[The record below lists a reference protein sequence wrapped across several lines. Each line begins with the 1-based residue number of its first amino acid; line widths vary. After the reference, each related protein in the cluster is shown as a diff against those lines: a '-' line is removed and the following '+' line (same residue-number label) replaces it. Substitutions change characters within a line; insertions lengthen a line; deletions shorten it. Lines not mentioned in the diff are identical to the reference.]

1 MTSKPTPRPTFTLE
15 SFKAFRDKT
24 TFSIA
29 PLTLLYGRNQ
39 AGKSTLLRFLPF
51 LSDSLQSGIPVLDMK
66 SPALM
71 NATLKELGWLG
82 PEQARPSVTIE
93 VNNKSYHVKLDA
105 KGTRPYVNV
114 LTVQTTRNRDD
125 NFVVSLSEE
134 PKFLSNEVTAEY
146 QSRDGWTGK
155 LSFRS
160 LLVGGDTLP
169 EEVKAFLSEVEE
181 SLTPLQRLQW
191 FHANRIPDGERLV
204 GSRTTRCCSPT
215 GEDLVELLEGRERV
229 IRDASDWL
237 YQTLEEE
244 LSLQPQGDGSMR
256 FQLRKRGHE
265 ARPVHLA
272 GEGVRSL
279 LPILLAACW
288 AEEKESDS
296 PTMLAIE
303 EPESHLHPTLQ
314 IELVRRLIKTVS
326 IGIPVVLET
335 HSVYILRAVQLAI
348 LEGHIHSE
356 EVGLYWVDQGKDGD
370 AKLLEIQVDEDAT
383 LSNWQPGTFEE
394 EQELSHRIMQKR
406 WEKMKR

>member
-1 MTSKPTPRPTFTLE
+1 M
-15 SFKAFRDKT
+15 
-24 TFSIA
+24 
-29 PLTLLYGRNQ
+29 
-39 AGKSTLLRFLPF
+39 
-51 LSDSLQSGIPVLDMK
+51 
-66 SPALM
+66 
-71 NATLKELGWLG
+71 
-82 PEQARPSVTIE
+82 
-93 VNNKSYHVKLDA
+93 
-105 KGTRPYVNV
+105 
-114 LTVQTTRNRDD
+114 
-125 NFVVSLSEE
+125 
-134 PKFLSNEVTAEY
+134 
-146 QSRDGWTGK
+146 
-155 LSFRS
+155 
-160 LLVGGDTLP
+160 
-169 EEVKAFLSEVEE
+169 
-181 SLTPLQRLQW
+181 
-191 FHANRIPDGERLV
+191 
-204 GSRTTRCCSPT
+204 
-215 GEDLVELLEGRERV
+215 ELLEGRERV